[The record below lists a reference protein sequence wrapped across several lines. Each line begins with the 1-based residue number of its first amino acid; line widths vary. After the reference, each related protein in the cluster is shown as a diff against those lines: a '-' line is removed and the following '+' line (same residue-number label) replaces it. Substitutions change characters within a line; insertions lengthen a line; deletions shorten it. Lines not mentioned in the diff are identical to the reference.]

1 MQIAQPSIYVFKS
14 EFDQDGNLNDMEV
27 KCQYKT
33 WVFPGGELGFK
44 FDATTVENLTYLR
57 DEKPGKHQL
66 VINFGSQVITSESIQ
81 MLYHVTDALE
91 NIFGE
96 KPVCFNL
103 DVYYL
108 PFARQDR
115 VCHAGESFALKVF
128 LKQLYP
134 LGVNELNV
142 FDIHNYSAVE
152 SILKELNRGLLPTSY
167 LFVNDCHQ
175 KYCANVATVGHEFD
189 HIVAPDKGAMK
200 KAKEFRKS
208 LPHTFLSKTRVDGKV
223 VYEDLTPGTLSGK
236 VLVLDDIFDHGTTFG
251 ALAEML
257 HRTQPDI
264 TELSLY
270 VTHGIFSGDE
280 TKMLKNLS
288 GYSKV
293 FCFNV
298 MNPKAKKLIGDK
310 LETA

>member
-14 EFDQDGNLNDMEV
+14 KFDQDGNLNNMEV
-27 KCQYKT
+27 KCEYKT

-44 FDATTVENLTYLR
+44 FEVETVEKLKCLR
-57 DEKPGKHQL
+57 DEKNGKPELAVAFDQQI
-66 VINFGSQVITSESIQ
+66 VTSESIQ

-96 KPVCFNL
+96 KPAHFTL
-103 DVYYL
+103 DMTYL

-134 LGVNELNV
+134 LGVNVLYAN
-142 FDIHNYSAVE
+142 DIHNYTAVE
-152 SILKELNRGLLPTSY
+152 NILKELNRGLPSSSWLT
-167 LFVNDCHQ
+167 VTDIHQ
-175 KYCANVATVGHEFD
+175 KHCANAATGAYEFD
-189 HIVAPDKGAMK
+189 HIVAPDKGAME
-200 KAKEFRKS
+200 KAKEFRKN
-208 LPHTFLSKTRVDGKV
+208 LPHTFLSKTRVEGKV
-223 VYEDLTPGTLSGK
+223 VYDDLTPGILSGK

-298 MNPKAKKLIGDK
+298 INPKAKELIGDK

>member
-14 EFDQDGNLNDMEV
+14 SFDLDGNLNNSEV
-27 KCQYKT
+27 KCEYKT

-44 FDATTVENLTYLR
+44 FDAETVEKLKYLR
-57 DEKPGKHQL
+57 DEKPGKHEL
-66 VINFGSQVITSESIQ
+66 VVSFDQQIVTSESIQ

-91 NIFGE
+91 NIFSE
-96 KPVCFNL
+96 KPAYFTL
-103 DVYYL
+103 DMTYL

-128 LKQLYP
+128 LKQMYP
-134 LGVNELNV
+134 LGVNV
-142 FDIHNYSAVE
+142 IHASDIHNYAAVE
-152 SILKELNRGLLPTSY
+152 TILKDLNRGLLPVSRLKVVDT
-167 LFVNDCHQ
+167 HQ
-175 KYCANVATVGHEFD
+175 KYCATAITPMDDFD
-189 HIVAPDKGAMK
+189 HIVAPDKGAME
-200 KAKEFRKS
+200 KAKEFRAN
-208 LPHTFLSKTRVDGKV
+208 LPHTFLNKTRVDGKV

-257 HRTQPDI
+257 RRTQPDI

-288 GYSKV
+288 GYKKV

-298 MNPKAKKLIGDK
+298 LNPKAKELIGDK
-310 LETA
+310 LETF